1 MGPLPRHLHSPH
13 RPALGG
19 LLALVLGCVLLAL
32 GTAADAAGR
41 VQTITVDEA
50 FARAMPP
57 GARTAGAY
65 LSIANRGDEPD
76 RLLSARSERAG
87 SVELHEMSEQG
98 GIMRMR
104 AVDAVVIP
112 PGKTVQLTPAGLHL
126 MLVDPKPPLKQGER
140 IPLTLHFE
148 RAGDVGVDVVV
159 GAMGATHAH

>member
-1 MGPLPRHLHSPH
+1 MLARL
-13 RPALGG
+13 AAVVV
-19 LLALVLGCVLLAL
+19 LALAGVAG
-32 GTAADAAGR
+32 AAER
-41 VQTITVDEA
+41 VQTIKVDDA

-65 LSIANRGDEPD
+65 LSIANRGDGPD

-98 GIMRMR
+98 GMMRMR
-104 AVDAVVIP
+104 PVDAVVIP

-126 MLVDPKPPLKQGER
+126 MLVDPKPPLKQGEH